1 MSKRK
6 ATTTTDAFE
15 EQAATPSY
23 GTKEYWDSRYANH
36 TNEEKIT
43 QQKDC
48 DTKNTIE
55 DEPEAHHAWYFTY
68 EELSPLILPLI
79 EHCNDYDKKNQG
91 NNSTDDENAGGGV
104 TVLEIGCGDV
114 PMGPDLLAEAGAKLR
129 QIICCDYSSV
139 CIDALLHHH
148 ALDNKNPNDDKLQY
162 TTADARKMPQYADR
176 SMDVILDK
184 GTLDAMLSD
193 EKDGKR
199 NSIAIVQECAR
210 VLRIGSGGMLIVSHL
225 NANNIK
231 GMDWLQ
237 SVVFEGLGNCMKMD
251 GIVRG
256 LLDDEPDKNDVH
268 DLLLVAKGND
278 GLQEGKVK
286 VKVDEHEDHHHEGQS
301 NRLLLYR
308 WDVECH
314 GGSSSSSDDCEE
326 VIIEIDD
333 AEYAAVELEMQSNG
347 INCEEDKEEEG
358 EVEDNGHNNDET
370 DSEVD
375 NSGPAVYI
383 IRKLAVREDG
393 DNEDHGGNSTDD
405 DDDEA
410 NEDGHKAAIS
420 LNFFT
425 Y

>member
-1 MSKRK
+1 
-6 ATTTTDAFE
+6 
-15 EQAATPSY
+15 
-23 GTKEYWDSRYANH
+23 
-36 TNEEKIT
+36 
-43 QQKDC
+43 
-48 DTKNTIE
+48 
-55 DEPEAHHAWYFTY
+55 
-68 EELSPLILPLI
+68 
-79 EHCNDYDKKNQG
+79 
-91 NNSTDDENAGGGV
+91 
-104 TVLEIGCGDV
+104 
-114 PMGPDLLAEAGAKLR
+114 MGPDLLAEAGAKLR

-286 VKVDEHEDHHHEGQS
+286 VKVKVDEHEDHHHEGQS